1 MGSYFPIPPNIK
13 ISLLEDKIIG
23 SLTFLNYP
31 NNFKKNNEHKISKK
45 DIYIGIYTLRSNLWY
60 LCKTEKCGFK
70 EFKEIKRD
78 KLSISDN
85 EMAVAV
91 IKKDNNF
98 PNSCD
103 QLPLPDTLRIDK
115 SPVAERTSFNLSY
128 KNFQTSFQGEFPIQ
142 MAKLSHSTF
151 FSFDALKGIGDKS
164 KIKNFILLMNLNISS
179 KRNTLDKVKIYDPN
193 TKKVLHELMAK
204 ENLISV
210 HDISEIYD
218 NNFLQEILFLSSKSF
233 PYIALMMSLDLHSKQ
248 FSLEHTH
255 PPAEMANGMDRY
267 QIVKPLKKN
276 SII

>member
-13 ISLLEDKIIG
+13 IGLLEHKIIG
-23 SLTFLNYP
+23 SLTLLNYP
-31 NNFKKNNEHKISKK
+31 NNHKKNNEHKISKK
-45 DIYIGIYTLRSNLWY
+45 DIYVGIYILRSNLWF
-60 LCKTEKCGFK
+60 LCKIEKCGFK
-70 EFKEIKRD
+70 EFKEITRD
-78 KLSISDN
+78 NLAISDY

-91 IKKDNNF
+91 IKKINNF
-98 PNSCD
+98 PKSCD
-103 QLPLPDTLRIDK
+103 QLPIPDTLRIDK
-115 SPVAERTSFNLSY
+115 APVAERTSFNFSY

-151 FSFDALKGIGDKS
+151 FGFDALKGIGDKS

-179 KRNTLDKVKIYDPN
+179 KRNNMDKVKIYDPN
-193 TKKVLHELMAK
+193 TKKVLYELMAK

-210 HDISEIYD
+210 HDISELYD
-218 NNFLQEILFLSSKSF
+218 NNFLQKILFLSSKSF
-233 PYIALMMSLDLHSKQ
+233 SYIALMMSLDLNSKQ

-276 SII
+276 WII